1 MKSYFVF
8 QRSEF
13 RVLGMLLAMS
23 IVQSGFGLP
32 VLHPAMYQYMMGT
45 AYQEI
50 QLSDDDVPEFAAR
63 QLIVQ
68 VKKFLKELKT

>member
-50 QLSDDDVPEFAAR
+50 QLSDDDVRVCCTATNSTG
-63 QLIVQ
+63 
-68 VKKFLKELKT
+68 KKIFKGT